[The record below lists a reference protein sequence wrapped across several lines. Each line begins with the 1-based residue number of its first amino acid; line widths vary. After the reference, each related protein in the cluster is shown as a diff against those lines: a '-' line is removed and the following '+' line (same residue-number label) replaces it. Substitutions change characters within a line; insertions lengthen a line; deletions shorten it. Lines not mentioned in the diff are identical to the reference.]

1 MDYKYKFQI
10 ITEEWIDIIY
20 LYHNK
25 SVIRK
30 NNNEKGQ
37 YTLINNKLEIDWINW
52 GKEVFTKHNKI
63 ENVYYNLKN
72 NIFEI
77 FIENNEWNDIG
88 VFIPPFILWSRED
101 Q

>member
-25 SVIRK
+25 SFIRK

-37 YTLINNKLEIDWINW
+37 YTLINNKLEIDWTNW
-52 GKEVFTKHNKI
+52 GKEVFTKHN
-63 ENVYYNLKN
+63 NHH
-72 NIFEI
+72 F
-77 FIENNEWNDIG
+77 FT
-88 VFIPPFILWSRED
+88 